1 MKRNH
6 AVALLLA
13 LPIYAGCYS
22 DDSLKP
28 PPAPPVPS
36 GGVVFQRFVA
46 VGNSISAGFQSGG
59 INDST
64 QDRAFPVLVA
74 EAAGADFSIPYLKRP
89 GCPSPYVNNVQK
101 THVGGVPDI
110 GYLSVCFGRTN
121 NSGDINNVAVP
132 GAGVQ
137 DMFSN
142 FATPIS
148 TYEKLTTFILGGRTE
163 IQAMQDAR
171 PTLVSVEVGPNDV
184 LGALIDST
192 NPGNPAE
199 VTPSATF
206 DAKYAELADSLDA
219 TGAKVVLFTVPDVT
233 VIPFASKG
241 ATYWCLRTGVCP
253 GVPQQP
259 LPPTLTVSD
268 DCAPVAIV
276 PGAKG
281 DSTLIP
287 WTKGLPRIAAA
298 AAGQPT
304 TIDCSED
311 TVVVTPSEYAKMR
324 NAVVAF
330 NITINA
336 QATANN
342 RNWAVVDL
350 NGILSAAQAGGAIP
364 AFPDITRA
372 SADSG
377 FRSVT
382 FQGFDNLGKRL
393 PPEASL
399 FSLDGFHPSTIAH
412 RSLADALAAAI
423 NNKYGTSLR
432 VPICA
437 PTGPVTCPQ

>member
-13 LPIYAGCYS
+13 LPIFAGCYS

-36 GGVVFQRFVA
+36 GGAVFQRFVA

-74 EAAGADFSIPYLKRP
+74 EAAGADFSIPYLSRP
-89 GCPSPYVNNVQK
+89 GCPSPYVNNVLK

-132 GAGVQ
+132 GAGVR
-137 DMFSN
+137 DLFSN

-163 IQAMQDAR
+163 IQAMKDAR
-171 PTLVSVEVGPNDV
+171 PTLVSVEIGPNDV

-199 VTPSATF
+199 VTAAATF

-219 TGAKVVLFTVPDVT
+219 TGAKVVVFTVPDVT

-241 ATYWCLRTGVCP
+241 STYWCLRTGLCP
-253 GVPQQP
+253 GVPQQ
-259 LPPTLTVSD
+259 LPPTLTVNNN
-268 DCAPVAIV
+268 CAPGAAV

-281 DSTLIP
+281 DSILIP

-311 TVVVTPSEYAKMR
+311 TVVVTPSEYATMR
-324 NAVVAF
+324 NAVLAF
-330 NITINA
+330 NTTIAA

-342 RNWAVVDL
+342 RNWGVVDL
-350 NGILSAAQAGGAIP
+350 NGILLGAQAGGAIP
-364 AFPDITRA
+364 AFPDISRA
-372 SADSG
+372 STG
-377 FRSVT
+377 GTVT
-382 FQGFDNLGKRL
+382 FQGFDNLGARL

-399 FSLDGFHPSTIAH
+399 FSLDGFHPSTIAQ

-423 NNKYGTSLR
+423 NNNYATSLP

-437 PTGPVTCPQ
+437 PTGPVTCPP